1 MKYLKIIIFFLS
13 ITVYSQSGR
22 VVKIKDGDTIVVL
35 DSLNVQT
42 TIRLAEVDCPESSQ
56 PFGKN
61 AKVFTT
67 GQVAMKNVTY
77 EIVTIDQYGRT
88 VAKVFYSGKYL
99 SEEIIKNGFGW
110 HYKRHSTSK
119 KLAALEELA
128 QENKK
133 GLWSDNR
140 VIAPWEYREM
150 KKKHFSTF
158 NRIIK

>member
-1 MKYLKIIIFFLS
+1 MKYLKIIILFLS

-35 DSLNVQT
+35 DSLNNQT

-88 VAKVFYSGKYL
+88 VAKVFFSGKYL

-110 HYKRHSTSK
+110 HYKKYSNSK
-119 KLAALEELA
+119 KLAALEQLA

-133 GLWSDNR
+133 GLWIDSQA
-140 VIAPWEYREM
+140 IAPWEYRQI
-150 KKKHFSTF
+150 KKRKFATF
-158 NRIIK
+158 

>member
-1 MKYLKIIIFFLS
+1 MKYLKFIILFFS
-13 ITVYSQSGR
+13 IAIYSQSGR

-61 AKVFTT
+61 AKVFTS

-77 EIVTIDQYGRT
+77 KIVTIDQYGRT

-99 SEEIIKNGFGW
+99 SEEIIKNGMGW
-110 HYKRHSTSK
+110 QYKRHSTSK
-119 KLAALEELA
+119 KLAALEQLA
-128 QENKK
+128 KDNKI
-133 GLWSDNR
+133 GLWSDKR
-140 VIAPWEYREM
+140 AVAPWEYREM
-150 KKKHFSTF
+150 KKRNFRTF
-158 NRIIK
+158 

>member
-1 MKYLKIIIFFLS
+1 MKSLKWVLLFLS
-13 ITVYSQSGR
+13 IIVYSQSGR

-67 GQVAMKNVTY
+67 GQVAMKNVIY

-88 VAKVFYSGKYL
+88 VAKVFYNGKYL

-110 HYKRHSTSK
+110 HYKRYSTSK
-119 KLAALEELA
+119 KLAVLEQFA

-133 GLWSDNR
+133 GLWSDKR
-140 VIAPWEYREM
+140 AVAPWEYREM
-150 KKKHFSTF
+150 KKRNFRTF
-158 NRIIK
+158 

>member
-1 MKYLKIIIFFLS
+1 MKYLKIIILFFS
-13 ITVYSQSGR
+13 ITVFSQSGK

-35 DSLNVQT
+35 DSLNAQT

-67 GQVAMKNVTY
+67 GQVAMKIVTY
-77 EIVTIDQYGRT
+77 KILTIDRYGRT
-88 VAKVFYSGKYL
+88 VAKVFYKGKYL

-110 HYKRHSTSK
+110 HYKKYSNSK

-128 QENKK
+128 HENKK
-133 GLWSDNR
+133 GLWMDNR
-140 VIAPWEYREM
+140 AIAPWDWR
-150 KKKHFSTF
+150 KK
-158 NRIIK
+158 N

>member
-1 MKYLKIIIFFLS
+1 MKYLKIIIFLFS
-13 ITVYSQSGR
+13 ITIYSQSGK
-22 VVKIKDGDTIVVL
+22 VVKIKYGDTIVVL

-67 GQVAMKNVTY
+67 DQIAMKNVTY
-77 EIVTIDQYGRT
+77 KIVTIDRYGRS

-110 HYKRHSTSK
+110 HYKKYSNSK
-119 KLAALEELA
+119 KLAVLEELA
-128 QENKK
+128 QENRK
-133 GLWSDNR
+133 GLWVDNR
-140 VIAPWEYREM
+140 AIAPWNWR
-150 KKKHFSTF
+150 KKK
-158 NRIIK
+158 

>member
-1 MKYLKIIIFFLS
+1 MKYLKFIILFFS
-13 ITVYSQSGR
+13 IAIYSQSAR

-35 DSLNVQT
+35 DSLNNQT

-56 PFGKN
+56 SFGKN

-88 VAKVFYSGKYL
+88 VAKVFYNGKYL

-110 HYKRHSTSK
+110 HYKRYSTSK
-119 KLAALEELA
+119 KLAALEQLA

-133 GLWSDNR
+133 GLWSESR
-140 VIAPWEYREM
+140 SIAPWEYREI
-150 KKKHFSTF
+150 KRRKFRTF
-158 NRIIK
+158 

>member
-1 MKYLKIIIFFLS
+1 MKYLKIIILFLS
-13 ITVYSQSGR
+13 IAVYSQSGK

-61 AKVFTT
+61 AKIFTT

-110 HYKRHSTSK
+110 HYKRHSSSK
-119 KLAALEELA
+119 KLASLERFA

-140 VIAPWEYREM
+140 AIAPWKYRQIR
-150 KKKHFSTF
+150 KNHFSTF

>member
-1 MKYLKIIIFFLS
+1 MLKMKYLKIIILFFS
-13 ITVYSQSGR
+13 ITVFSQSGK

-67 GQVAMKNVTY
+67 DEVAMKNVSY
-77 EIVTIDQYGRT
+77 KIVTIDRYGRT

-110 HYKRHSTSK
+110 HYKKYSNSK
-119 KLAALEELA
+119 KLATLEELA

-133 GLWSDNR
+133 GLWIDNR
-140 VIAPWEYREM
+140 VIAPWDWRKM
-150 KKKHFSTF
+150 
-158 NRIIK
+158 N

>member
-1 MKYLKIIIFFLS
+1 MKYLKLIILFLS
-13 ITVYSQSGR
+13 ITGFSQSGK

-67 GQVAMKNVTY
+67 DEVAMKNVSY
-77 EIVTIDQYGRT
+77 KIVTIDRYGRT

-110 HYKRHSTSK
+110 HYKKYSNSK
-119 KLAALEELA
+119 KLATLEELA

-133 GLWSDNR
+133 GLWMDNR
-140 VIAPWEYREM
+140 AIAPWDWR
-150 KKKHFSTF
+150 KK
-158 NRIIK
+158 N